1 MCHTTR
7 VALVHTVAL
16 VLLLAGPFGAPTLAQ
31 TGGNVLVVVNA
42 ASADSAHIGEYYAQK
57 RAVPEQQIL
66 RLAGLPADPSDGIDR
81 STFERAI
88 QEPIAR
94 WLAQHQAQDRVLF
107 IVLTKHV
114 PVRINGGDDR
124 SAASVDSELAVLYLR
139 MTGATVPLAG
149 PLPNPYFAGDG
160 PTSQMRP
167 FSREAFPIYL
177 VTRLDGFSVAD
188 VLGLIDR
195 GAAPSRTG
203 RFVLDGKLA
212 LPSDKGN
219 AWLRVAAE
227 RLATGLT
234 ADRIVHDA
242 SAAVLTDQRDVLG
255 YYSWGSNDPAIRRRR
270 FGLAFQPGA
279 IGGMFVSTD
288 GRTFREPP
296 DDWALA
302 NWNDKSTWF
311 AGSPQSLAG
320 DLIREGITG
329 VAGHVSEPLLGH
341 TIRPNVLFPAYVAG
355 FSLAEAFYLAMP
367 SLSWMTVV
375 VGDPLCAPFADT
387 VPRREDPPID
397 PTTELPTYFS
407 QRRLESLSKSAV
419 PIEVQRLLLR
429 ADSRGARG
437 EEAAARADLER
448 ATVLFPTLVG
458 AQLALASKYE
468 LSGNYDAA
476 IARYRKI
483 LELDPDSAIALN
495 NLAYALA
502 VRKGELRESLSL
514 ADRARTLA
522 PQSGVIAD
530 TVGWIHFMSGNAAR
544 ALVQLAEAVR
554 LDPDNAEIHLHLAQV
569 RAALGD
575 LTASKTA
582 LARALE
588 LDPLLAS
595 RAEVRTLQ
603 GR

>member
-1 MCHTTR
+1 MSGARLAAPPRRLATI
-7 VALVHTVAL
+7 
-16 VLLLAGPFGAPTLAQ
+16 LLLVGLLGATALAQ

-42 ASADSAHIGEYYAQK
+42 ANADSAHIGEYYAQK
-57 RAVPEQQIL
+57 RAVPDQQIL
-66 RLAGLPADPSDGIDR
+66 RLADLPADPPDGIDR
-81 STFERAI
+81 SVFERAI
-88 QEPIAR
+88 QAPIAQ
-94 WLAQHQAQDRVLF
+94 WLARHQAQDRILF

-114 PVRINGGDDR
+114 PVRINGDR
-124 SAASVDSELAVLYLR
+124 SAASVDSELAVLYQR
-139 MTGATVPLAG
+139 MTGATVPLDG

-167 FSREAFPIYL
+167 FSRAASSIYL

-212 LPSDKGN
+212 LPSDNGN

-227 RLATGLT
+227 RLAAAGLA

-296 DDWALA
+296 ADWALA
-302 NWNDKSTWF
+302 NWNDKSAWF

-329 VAGHVSEPLLGH
+329 VAGHVSEPMLGH
-341 TIRPNVLFPAYVAG
+341 TIRPNILFPAYIAG

-397 PTTELPTYFS
+397 PATELPTLFS
-407 QRRLESLSKSAV
+407 QRRLATLARSSV
-419 PIEVQRLLLR
+419 PPEVQQLLLR
-429 ADSRGARG
+429 ADSRDARG
-437 EEAAARADLER
+437 DKPGAQADLER
-448 ATVLFPTLVG
+448 ATQLAPTLVG
-458 AQLALASKYE
+458 AQLTLASKYE
-468 LSGNYDAA
+468 LSGNYDGA

-483 LELDPDSAIALN
+483 LELAPDSAPVLN
-495 NLAYALA
+495 NLAYGLA
-502 VRKGELRESLSL
+502 VRKGNLKEALPL
-514 ADRARTLA
+514 AERAYRLA
-522 PQSGVIAD
+522 PKAGAIVD
-530 TVGWIHFMSGNAAR
+530 TLGWLTFMSGDGSRAKALLGQAA
-544 ALVQLAEAVR
+544 ALLPA
-554 LDPDNAEIHLHLAQV
+554 NAEIRLHLAQV
-569 RAALGD
+569 LAALGETD
-575 LTASKTA
+575 GAQAA
-582 LARALE
+582 LRKALE
-588 LDPLLAS
+588 LDPSLS
-595 RAEVRTLQ
+595 DRKEVRRLQ
-603 GR
+603 LP